1 MYKNFLANRSC
12 IICRHH
18 IRRNSIWRI
27 LTTPVTLQ
35 SCSLNSRCCFFHL
48 ARWTFQ
54 RLKYCC
60 LIMCITSNLALDIV
74 PFVVMFPSW
83 QTGTAVFKQIN
94 FFFSLAFALTGNF
107 VLNSGW
113 LRVVFK
119 YIKVLIIWLYEFR
132 YSSYL
137 AYLVKLSDSTIQF
150 WILRSLFA

>member
-1 MYKNFLANRSC
+1 MYKNFLANWSC
-12 IICRHH
+12 MIRRYH

-35 SCSLNSRCCFFHL
+35 SWSLNSRCCFFTL
-48 ARWTFQ
+48 ARWNFQ
-54 RLKYCC
+54 RLRDCC
-60 LIMCITSNLALDIV
+60 LIMLHHIKPRFRHCAIRSHVSELTNRN
-74 PFVVMFPSW
+74 
-83 QTGTAVFKQIN
+83 FKQIN

-113 LRVVFK
+113 LTVVFK